1 MSEGYEYNLLTQELL
16 LQGYTAEHYPDYVRI
31 GNGRLGKSPLENSC
45 GGFIYTKDYLEKKA
59 FMSGCGLYVSWEKCI
74 NDIDYLEETFCF
86 ENDNVVFR
94 CPWHKKNCEQNHPL
108 LREDNFGFCACHMVS
123 DYQYEKSAEY
133 LENQADQKK
142 KELFQKFKEQHKNCI
157 CKMHMSYNYEKQEW
171 SLNYDPMRCRCE
183 PGDYCT
189 LKGRTLSEKSGNIYY
204 DIKVST
210 IRKDDTFFAG
220 EPVVTI
226 TRGKK
231 FLQSKVSVDICEE
244 IAKRNREDIFRKEW
258 FNGYSMQALYDPD
271 LKVEILNV
279 RVAARLIRDK
289 VQDLQDEKAGINVSY
304 EADFAKANKKWKQK
318 RKEKRL
324 EQTKRKIVKKGW
336 ESLNDTEQRFMKKRL
351 SVEQI
356 EALQQEWVTANSHKD
371 EAEQLTLNLY
381 NNFRKDEFELNGKT
395 KVKKNEN
402 IGSNR

>member
-142 KELFQKFKEQHKNCI
+142 EELFQKFKEQHKNCI
-157 CKMHMSYNYEKQEW
+157 CKMHIRYKDVYRRMVEKMVSAEEAVEYFLKRKDRKAKEKQFKRQT
-171 SLNYDPMRCRCE
+171 NFE
-183 PGDYCT
+183 PGVPKKVVIMGKEYPSKTSCYDD
-189 LKGRTLSEKSGNIYY
+189 LKIQKKLVLKRMRETSCSFEEAVIATYQARIEKEFHFHGEVYKSFVACCKAYGVAQEYIA
-204 DIKVST
+204 IKAK
-210 IRKDDTFFAG
+210 REG
-220 EPVVTI
+220 I
-226 TRGKK
+226 TRQEAIEKI
-231 FLQSKVSVDICEE
+231 L
-244 IAKRNREDIFRKEW
+244 ALRE
-258 FNGYSMQALYDPD
+258 
-271 LKVEILNV
+271 
-279 RVAARLIRDK
+279 
-289 VQDLQDEKAGINVSY
+289 
-304 EADFAKANKKWKQK
+304 
-318 RKEKRL
+318 
-324 EQTKRKIVKKGW
+324 KG
-336 ESLNDTEQRFMKKRL
+336 
-351 SVEQI
+351 
-356 EALQQEWVTANSHKD
+356 
-371 EAEQLTLNLY
+371 TL
-381 NNFRKDEFELNGKT
+381 
-395 KVKKNEN
+395 
-402 IGSNR
+402 

>member
-133 LENQADQKK
+133 LEDQADQKK
-142 KELFQKFKEQHKNCI
+142 EELFQKFKEQHKNCI

-171 SLNYDPMRCRCE
+171 SLQYNPMRCMCGLGE
-183 PGDYCT
+183 YCM
-189 LKGRTLSEKSGNIYY
+189 LRGRPLSKKTGNIYY
-204 DIKVST
+204 DLKVST

-244 IAKRNREDIFRKEW
+244 IVKRKQEDIFDKEW
-258 FNGYSMQALYDPD
+258 WNGYSMQALYDPD

-279 RVAARLIRDK
+279 RVATRLTRDK
-289 VQDLQDEKAGINVSY
+289 AQDTDCLLYTSPSP
-304 EADFAKANKKWKQK
+304 
-318 RKEKRL
+318 R
-324 EQTKRKIVKKGW
+324 
-336 ESLNDTEQRFMKKRL
+336 DTR
-351 SVEQI
+351 
-356 EALQQEWVTANSHKD
+356 
-371 EAEQLTLNLY
+371 
-381 NNFRKDEFELNGKT
+381 
-395 KVKKNEN
+395 
-402 IGSNR
+402 